1 MLVTNG
7 ATGIVTDG
15 AGNEIKNTGNATVRD
30 ANSVGFVIDGE
41 RNVFNNKGNID
52 VSLNGTGA
60 EMSGDSSQ
68 ATLDGD
74 INVTA
79 VEDSN
84 GLYRGAQGLDM
95 AGDRLDHVVRRHI
108 QPVAPE
114 NYGASVCCQ
123 NMIIRFVNEFRKIE
137 AGFFANF
144 APHIGVH
151 VDPGSIEIVRFQ

>member
-1 MLVTNG
+1 MPI
-7 ATGIVTDG
+7 A
-15 AGNEIKNTGNATVRD
+15 
-30 ANSVGFVIDGE
+30 
-41 RNVFNNKGNID
+41 KGLHMRQKACRI
-52 VSLNGTGA
+52 SIAL
-60 EMSGDSSQ
+60 SQ
-68 ATLDGD
+68 NDRRLDFRLA
-74 INVTA
+74 I
-79 VEDSN
+79 
-84 GLYRGAQGLDM
+84 GLDM